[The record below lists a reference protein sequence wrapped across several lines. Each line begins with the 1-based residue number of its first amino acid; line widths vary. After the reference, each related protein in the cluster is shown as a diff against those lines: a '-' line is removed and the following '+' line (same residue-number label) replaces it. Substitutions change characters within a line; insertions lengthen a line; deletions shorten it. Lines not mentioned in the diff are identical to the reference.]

1 MGLECMYEMC
11 LLLCRL
17 KVAKGVIINKLFI
30 KVNASDSSYMP
41 ERVSVAG
48 CYTNT
53 LDGRQHTLKETTIP
67 SYDFTVL
74 SIANCFLL
82 KLCRQLSFVAGK
94 KVKYYWHIFWLHF
107 GIASVSFW
115 LAFFCLQLSSEQ
127 KVSVNDIYSGILFVT
142 YTILESCS

>member
-1 MGLECMYEMC
+1 MYEMC

-41 ERVSVAG
+41 ERVSVSG

-74 SIANCFLL
+74 TLPIVSCWNCVVGCHLCPERKSNIIGTSSVYIWGLL
-82 KLCRQLSFVAGK
+82 QL
-94 KVKYYWHIFWLHF
+94 
-107 GIASVSFW
+107 VSGLFY
-115 LAFFCLQLSSEQ
+115 LQLSSQQ
-127 KVSVNDIYSGILFVT
+127 KVCGSDIHSIRHMHQSYMLFLIMQQST
-142 YTILESCS
+142 R